1 MEKDQNDPISS
12 TMINTMKKDIDI
24 LAKGGL
30 LDDGVFLK
38 KKTEGERKIKPVLSE
53 KTPEEKKEES
63 VKIEIEKKKEE
74 LQKRK
79 EEERQKIEEEE
90 EEKKKE
96 ELQKRKEALKKT
108 EGERNELRNLE
119 REIEK
124 EAEIKGKNKEDVLKQ
139 RKIKLEEKIQNILAL
154 KKPVIAKINEL
165 ILQKESIEE
174 NISVIL
180 EQEKEIENQ
189 ARQIEDEEKRE
200 EDKDLL
206 KAIKERRWE
215 TEEKRKEIELKRWK
229 EEEGIQ
235 KINNEI
241 KGLEESSLSIGK
253 DNKEEQIKEEIK
265 KIEKIENKAKIEE
278 ERSILQKNLDIIF
291 SQERELD
298 VKEYNLEKK
307 KIVLLNLL
315 SKISEEEKNINLEK
329 EKTEEEEKSE
339 SNPQKKRDIEKKRW
353 EIENKRRTIEKKAW
367 DAERAIKAIEE
378 QISDIN
384 KKKRELEERRNL
396 GKRRIS
402 EIDSILEESFVS
414 SDFSNEISADENLVY
429 QYIRENSQ
437 NVEEDIKKAK
447 IDKGFFNFISS
458 KLKKDSNKEEEK
470 EQSAGERIVY
480 QYIRENSQNVE
491 EDIKKAKI
499 DKGFFNFILK
509 KSQK

>member
-1 MEKDQNDPISS
+1 
-12 TMINTMKKDIDI
+12 
-24 LAKGGL
+24 
-30 LDDGVFLK
+30 
-38 KKTEGERKIKPVLSE
+38 
-53 KTPEEKKEES
+53 
-63 VKIEIEKKKEE
+63 
-74 LQKRK
+74 
-79 EEERQKIEEEE
+79 
-90 EEKKKE
+90 
-96 ELQKRKEALKKT
+96 
-108 EGERNELRNLE
+108 
-119 REIEK
+119 
-124 EAEIKGKNKEDVLKQ
+124 
-139 RKIKLEEKIQNILAL
+139 
-154 KKPVIAKINEL
+154 
-165 ILQKESIEE
+165 
-174 NISVIL
+174 
-180 EQEKEIENQ
+180 
-189 ARQIEDEEKRE
+189 EEKRE

-480 QYIRENSQNVE
+480 QYIRENSQNEE